1 MSFYIL
7 KVQARFSAR
16 VYFLAHVGI
25 ACDFHLL
32 LITMT
37 VSGFPGVEEGKN
49 YPSRGELFNVVV
61 VH

>member
-16 VYFLAHVGI
+16 VYFLAYVGI

-37 VSGFPGVEEGKN
+37 VSGFPGV
-49 YPSRGELFNVVV
+49 
-61 VH
+61 